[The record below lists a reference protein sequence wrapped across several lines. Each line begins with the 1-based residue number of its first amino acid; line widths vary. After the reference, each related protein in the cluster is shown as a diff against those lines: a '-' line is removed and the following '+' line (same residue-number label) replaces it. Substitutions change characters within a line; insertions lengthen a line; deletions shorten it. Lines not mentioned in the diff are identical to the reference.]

1 MLFGWTLPDWHDGL
15 LLVGS
20 GIMGGVGQILLTSSY
35 RHADVSVIAPFDYCS
50 LLSAL
55 VIGYFMFGD
64 LPNPVVLS
72 GAAIVIVAGVTVII
86 RERQLGLKLQAERE
100 SGHHRN
106 T

>member
-1 MLFGWTLPDWHDGL
+1 
-15 LLVGS
+15 
-20 GIMGGVGQILLTSSY
+20 MGGVGQILLTSSY

-50 LLSAL
+50 LLWAL